1 MDTPRDNQDR
11 FMKLMLSRPRM
22 VRDLLALLPAEW
34 TAEVDAA
41 SLRELPSEFIGA
53 GGEKRIADL
62 CWLAE
67 GGGGDSAIILIE
79 NQSATDR
86 LMPARATTR
95 VGLLYE
101 SLGPAARRS
110 DGKFPP
116 VLIVVVY
123 TGDRPWR
130 TPDDLSGMVHVPASH
145 PLSVPVGPRYA
156 RLDLRDPAAQYPE
169 QGNRMAALARLVFA
183 ESYVDAIGLLGEV
196 RGWLDFGDEDET
208 RLFQCYLDWFHATAP
223 EFRPRDWNP
232 ERERKLEELMAEQ
245 SILQR
250 NNERWLEG
258 YRRGAFAEGR
268 TDGRREGLAH
278 ERALLVQQA
287 ARRFGADT
295 GRRLEARLRAVEDPG
310 YLERVGVLIVEC
322 ETGEQLLGGI
332 DRSGTNSG

>member
-11 FMKLMLSRPRM
+11 LMKLILSRPRV

-41 SLRELPSEFIGA
+41 SLRELPTEFIGA

-62 CWLAE
+62 CWLAV
-67 GGGGDSAIILIE
+67 GRGGDSAIILIE
-79 NQSATDR
+79 NQSTPDR

-101 SLGPAARRS
+101 SLGAAARRS

-130 TPDDLSGMVHVPASH
+130 SPDDLSGMVHVPASH

-156 RLDLRDPAAQYPE
+156 RLDLRDPAAQYLE
-169 QGNRMAALARLVFA
+169 QGNRMAALARLIFADSVF
-183 ESYVDAIGLLGEV
+183 DAVLLLKEV
-196 RGWLDFGDEDET
+196 GGWLDFGDEDET
-208 RLFQCYLDWFHATAP
+208 RLFQWYRDWFYATSP
-223 EFRPRDWNP
+223 EFRPPDWNP
-232 ERERKLEELMAEQ
+232 ERLRKLEELMAEQ
-245 SILQR
+245 SVLER
-250 NNERWLEG
+250 NTERWLQRH
-258 YRRGAFAEGR
+258 RRDWLAEGR
-268 TDGRREGLAH
+268 REVIAH

-287 ARRFGADT
+287 VRRFGTDT

-332 DRSGTNSG
+332 DRSGTNSS